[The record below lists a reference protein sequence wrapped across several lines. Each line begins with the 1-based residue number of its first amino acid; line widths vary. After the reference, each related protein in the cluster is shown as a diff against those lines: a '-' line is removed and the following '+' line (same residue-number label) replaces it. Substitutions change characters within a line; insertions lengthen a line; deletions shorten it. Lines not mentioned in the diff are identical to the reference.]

1 MVELK
6 PSEESTHPCLNALL
20 PHSTLAKLPWM
31 VTTVLDVSCR
41 SDSMTTVCIFSFSG
55 FIEGYFSMGWQCF
68 LVGYPEAEGETG
80 EMTDER

>member
-1 MVELK
+1 
-6 PSEESTHPCLNALL
+6 
-20 PHSTLAKLPWM
+20 M